1 MLLKKTQ
8 MIQGFRNEIWTPF
21 SNENWCEEDE
31 YMVSNYGRVKKK
43 KIYEE
48 NWRLAPITL
57 INGYE
62 NFGIVKKG
70 KLGKLVFCVHKAVG
84 ILFAEKRD
92 DQNVVIH
99 LDFDKLNNEAYNLKW
114 ANKTE
119 MFLHHKK
126 NPKKIA
132 RIGQVT
138 TSKLTEGRVR
148 IIKKKMLDPNR
159 RTRVRLIAK
168 QFGVSEM
175 QLYRIKWG
183 ENWGHIKID

>member
-1 MLLKKTQ
+1 
-8 MIQGFRNEIWTPF
+8 MIVNFRKEIWTPF
-21 SNENWCEEDE
+21 SNENWCEDDE

-48 NWRLAPITL
+48 NWRLSPTCIVCNYESL
-57 INGYE
+57 GYAKKV
-62 NFGIVKKG
+62 NRKSSQFYVHRMVAIVF
-70 KLGKLVFCVHKAVG
+70 L
-84 ILFAEKRD
+84 EKRE
-92 DQNVVIH
+92 DQNFVIH
-99 LDFDKLNNEAYNLKW
+99 LDFDKLNNVAANLKW

-175 QLYRIKWG
+175 QLYRIKSG
-183 ENWGHIKID
+183 ENWGHIKIDE

>member
-1 MLLKKTQ
+1 
-8 MIQGFRNEIWTPF
+8 MIVNFRKEIWTPF
-21 SNENWCEEDE
+21 SNENWSEDDE

-43 KIYEE
+43 KNYEK
-48 NWRLAPITL
+48 NWRLSPTSL

-62 NFGIVKKG
+62 SFGIVKKD
-70 KLGKLVFCVHKAVG
+70 KLSKSAYYLHKAVG
-84 ILFAEKRD
+84 ILYTEKRE
-92 DQNVVIH
+92 DQKFVIH
-99 LDFDKLNNEAYNLKW
+99 LDFDKLNNVAANLKW
-114 ANKTE
+114 VNRTE
-119 MFLHHKK
+119 MSLHHKK

>member
-1 MLLKKTQ
+1 
-8 MIQGFRNEIWTPF
+8 MIVNFRKEIWTPF
-21 SNENWCEEDE
+21 FNEKWSEDDE

-43 KIYEE
+43 KIHEE
-48 NWRLAPITL
+48 NWRLSPTSL
-57 INGYE
+57 VSGYE
-62 NFGIVKKG
+62 SFGIAKKG
-70 KLGKLVFCVHKAVG
+70 KSSSGFYVHKAVA
-84 ILFAEKRD
+84 ILYAKKME
-92 DQNVVIH
+92 DQIFVIH
-99 LDFDKLNNEAYNLKW
+99 LDFDKLNNEASNLKW
-114 ANKTE
+114 ATKAE

-126 NPKKIA
+126 NPKKMA

-183 ENWGHIKID
+183 ENWGHIKIDE

>member
-1 MLLKKTQ
+1 
-8 MIQGFRNEIWTPF
+8 MIVNFRKEIWTPF
-21 SNENWCEEDE
+21 FNENWSEDDE

-48 NWRLAPITL
+48 NWRPAPINL

-62 NFGIVKKG
+62 TFGIVKKG
-70 KLGKLVFCVHKAVG
+70 KLGKLVYCVHKAVG
-84 ILFAEKRD
+84 ILYLEKRE
-92 DQNVVIH
+92 DQNIVIH
-99 LDFDKLNNEAYNLKW
+99 LDFDKLNNVAANLKW
-114 ANKTE
+114 ANKVE

-159 RTRVRLIAK
+159 KTRVRLIAK

-175 QLYRIKWG
+175 QLYSIKSG
-183 ENWGHIKID
+183 ENWGHVKID

>member
-1 MLLKKTQ
+1 
-8 MIQGFRNEIWTPF
+8 
-21 SNENWCEEDE
+21 
-31 YMVSNYGRVKKK
+31 
-43 KIYEE
+43 
-48 NWRLAPITL
+48 
-57 INGYE
+57 
-62 NFGIVKKG
+62 
-70 KLGKLVFCVHKAVG
+70 
-84 ILFAEKRD
+84 
-92 DQNVVIH
+92 
-99 LDFDKLNNEAYNLKW
+99 
-114 ANKTE
+114 

>member
-1 MLLKKTQ
+1 
-8 MIQGFRNEIWTPF
+8 MIVNFRKEIWTPF
-21 SNENWCEEDE
+21 FNKNWSEEDE

-48 NWRLAPITL
+48 NWRLSPTCIVCNYES
-57 INGYE
+57 IGYATK
-62 NFGIVKKG
+62 VKG
-70 KLGKLVFCVHKAVG
+70 KSSQSYVHRMVA
-84 ILFAEKRD
+84 ILFLEKRE
-92 DQNVVIH
+92 DQNFVIH
-99 LDFDKLNNEAYNLKW
+99 LDFDKLNNVAANLKW

-126 NPKKIA
+126 NPKKIS